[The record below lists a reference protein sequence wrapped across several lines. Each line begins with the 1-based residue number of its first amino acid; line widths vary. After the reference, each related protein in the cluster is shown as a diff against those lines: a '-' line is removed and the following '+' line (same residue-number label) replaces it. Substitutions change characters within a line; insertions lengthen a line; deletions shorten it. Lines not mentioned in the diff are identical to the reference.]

1 MSANDNENPI
11 KKWSKAPLM
20 VEGRLQEYADL
31 ATLGEMENAPPLL
44 RRHRCEIGD
53 YPWDRWEKRAI
64 AAGVKDGLAQLGREV
79 MREADQHS
87 WDADLQADCGWPD
100 VEGAAGDEGDRMI
113 ARAIEEPAACRRRWR
128 ELLDSDGGRGTYWN
142 QGAGSPMTDDET
154 YTNYLR
160 YYTLIGID
168 NVDEL
173 STDIFDD
180 GAVTGRELAA
190 RALASAHVQVVK
202 RAPMS
207 LAEFSAELAR
217 MLPEET

>member
-1 MSANDNENPI
+1 
-11 KKWSKAPLM
+11 
-20 VEGRLQEYADL
+20 
-31 ATLGEMENAPPLL
+31 
-44 RRHRCEIGD
+44 
-53 YPWDRWEKRAI
+53 
-64 AAGVKDGLAQLGREV
+64 
-79 MREADQHS
+79 
-87 WDADLQADCGWPD
+87 
-100 VEGAAGDEGDRMI
+100 
-113 ARAIEEPAACRRRWR
+113 
-128 ELLDSDGGRGTYWN
+128 
-142 QGAGSPMTDDET
+142 MTDDET